1 MKKKYLFIT
10 FFILASTI
18 FFLKKYLFNN
28 EKKKPIVVGMMNGWA
43 PYMVINEKGIME
55 GFDVDIV
62 KEIEKITKEEIIIKD
77 LGSLSSLFIALG
89 QGSVDAIFSGLDVT
103 QKRKNAYNYVL
114 YGGEETKITQCIVI
128 SSLNG
133 PKNED
138 DLKKNNY
145 KIALEAGTSW
155 EATLDQY
162 SSLERIYTTSIADMV
177 LQLEQNRID
186 CFVLESTQANRLI
199 KKIKNLNY
207 FTIDLDPSV
216 QIDGIGIFINKN
228 NTQLKN
234 NFEQAIEE
242 LKNNHTMNLI
252 LQKWQLK

>member
-1 MKKKYLFIT
+1 
-10 FFILASTI
+10 
-18 FFLKKYLFNN
+18 
-28 EKKKPIVVGMMNGWA
+28 
-43 PYMVINEKGIME
+43 MVINEKGIME